1 VALEPGHQEGT
12 SVKVPAA
19 SIYFPEED
27 RRAILAAMDEALRSG
42 QLTLGKHGKA
52 FEEAFAARVGAAHAV
67 AVNSGTS
74 ALEIILRIL
83 GVAGREVVV
92 PTNTFF
98 ASAAA
103 VLHAEGRVRFA
114 DVDPDS
120 LCLSARTLLE
130 ALTPSTAGVMVV
142 HIGGLIAPD
151 IEALAAVCRDRG
163 LWLLE
168 DAAHAHGST
177 AHGRHAGT
185 FGRAGSFSFYPT
197 KVMTSGEGGMIV
209 TDDAAVAEEARTYRD
224 QGKAGF
230 TANVHTRL
238 GSNWR
243 LSEPHAILGA
253 SQLRRLDEF
262 VAARRH
268 IAAIYDAGLREIP
281 GATPLAVPAG
291 FVSNYYKYIV
301 VLPRRTDRAG
311 LKQRL
316 REAHGVSLSGE
327 VYELPCHEQPVFA
340 AAAGDQKFPVAED
353 LCRRHICLPV
363 SAVMTDEQA
372 RHVVDA
378 LRRELQG

>member
-1 VALEPGHQEGT
+1 M
-12 SVKVPAA
+12 KVPAA
-19 SIYFPEED
+19 GIHFPEED
-27 RRAILAAMDEALRSG
+27 RRAILAAMDEILRTG

-74 ALEIILRIL
+74 SLEIVLRIL
-83 GVAGREVVV
+83 GATGREVVV

-103 VLHAEGRVRFA
+103 ILHAGGRVRFA
-114 DVDPDS
+114 DVGPGS

-130 ALTPSTAGVMVV
+130 ALTPESAGVMVV
-142 HIGGLIAPD
+142 HIGGAITPD
-151 IEALAAVCRDRG
+151 IEAIAAICRERG
-163 LWLLE
+163 LWLVE

-209 TDDAAVAEEARTYRD
+209 TDDAALAEEARTYRD

-238 GSNWR
+238 GYNWR
-243 LSEPHAILGA
+243 LSEPHAVLGA

-262 VAARRH
+262 VAARRR
-268 IAAIYDAGLREIP
+268 IAALYDLGLQGIP
-281 GATPLAVPAG
+281 GVTPLAIPPG
-291 FVSNYYKYIV
+291 FVSNYYKYV
-301 VLPRRTDRAG
+301 AVLPRGTDRAG
-311 LKQRL
+311 LKQRM
-316 REAHGVSLSGE
+316 RERHEVSLSGE
-327 VYELPCHEQPVFA
+327 VYELPCHEQPIFA
-340 AAAGDQKFPVAED
+340 PLAGDQKFPVAED

-363 SAVMTDEQA
+363 SAVMTDDQA

-378 LRRELQG
+378 LRQELGR